1 MEGDPEGL
9 GSYCEEWGINGRGT
23 LRGWV
28 RVVRSGVLR
37 GGGTLRG
44 WVLIVRSGVLRGGGT
59 LRGWVLIAGN
69 MVIMIVVVLANP
81 C

>member
-1 MEGDPEGL
+1 M
-9 GSYCEEWGINGRGT
+9 
-23 LRGWV
+23 
-28 RVVRSGVLR
+28 
-37 GGGTLRG
+37 
-44 WVLIVRSGVLRGGGT
+44 RSGVLRGGGT